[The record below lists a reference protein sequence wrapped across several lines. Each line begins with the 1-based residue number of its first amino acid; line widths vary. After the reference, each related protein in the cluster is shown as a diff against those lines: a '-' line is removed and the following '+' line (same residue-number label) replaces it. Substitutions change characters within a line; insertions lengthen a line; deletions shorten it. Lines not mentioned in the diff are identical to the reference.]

1 MSGLKYYRRLQYVLE
16 LIEKERTGSP
26 AELAKKLDVTE
37 RTVYNILD
45 SVKVMNDCKI
55 TFRKELNSYVFEKQ

>member
-1 MSGLKYYRRLQYVLE
+1 MQYVLE

-26 AELAKKLDVTE
+26 RELANKLNVTE

-45 SVKVMNDCKI
+45 SVKVMNECKI
-55 TFRKELNSYVFEKQ
+55 TFSRDQNSYVFIKD